1 MAIFNFLPLPGFLLA
16 AYLLITMLKL
26 GFNLDTPLFS
36 VDLLSKT
43 SWTLTVS
50 DVLIIVGIL
59 LLYIEIFKA
68 TRTSVASIVDHML
81 SLVVFVAFII
91 LFLVL
96 PEAGTSTFLILTV
109 IAMIDVVAGF
119 TITISSAR
127 RDVDFHH

>member
-1 MAIFNFLPLPGFLLA
+1 MAIFNFLPLPSFLLA
-16 AYLLITMLKL
+16 AYLLITLLNL
-26 GFNLDTPLFS
+26 GFGLETQLFS
-36 VDLLSKT
+36 LDLLSKT
-43 SWTLTVS
+43 TWTLKVS
-50 DVLIIVGIL
+50 DLLVIFGIL

-81 SLVVFVAFII
+81 SLIVFVAFII

-96 PEAGTSTFLILTV
+96 PQAGTSTFLILTV

-127 RDVDFHH
+127 RDIDMH